1 MFNRVYR
8 VVLIPLISTIV
19 NGTLLNFGKRYED
32 NLMVIFDQWSKLYLG
47 LDALSNQKILNGI
60 YCLSMS
66 FMNIECPL
74 QGFWVIVMQSD
85 SSIVTKKVVARI
97 KAMVIVE
104 LAISLHV
111 PPTKPQESGPSQ
123 T

>member
-1 MFNRVYR
+1 
-8 VVLIPLISTIV
+8 
-19 NGTLLNFGKRYED
+19 
-32 NLMVIFDQWSKLYLG
+32 
-47 LDALSNQKILNGI
+47 
-60 YCLSMS
+60 MS

-111 PPTKPQESGPSQ
+111 PPTKPPESGPSQ